1 MSEGIIIA
9 LITALGS
16 LLGGIVGQ
24 SITASATVRAAQ
36 IKEKASQSSFDKD
49 EQTPSSWG
57 RIIVGALLG
66 AIVTLIILFT
76 LGMIPPNVD
85 NPPIATTTKVSST
98 STPSDSVP
106 SFLESVSVPANLSS
120 GINYQAS
127 KTGTYIFKY
136 TDTAATNYTGCWVT
150 AVLGY
155 LGPVPR
161 WDNENNLDS
170 DKALFE
176 IGTAV
181 CSLTKDAAIKRTQG
195 QIATIELNKDD
206 VITLVEGDSHHAD
219 NVGAIILDVYFV
231 EN

>member
-16 LLGGIVGQ
+16 LLGGIIGQ
-24 SITASATVRAAQ
+24 SITASATVRTAL
-36 IKEKASQSSFDKD
+36 IKEKASQSSFNKG
-49 EQTPSSWG
+49 EQTSNSWG
-57 RIIVGALLG
+57 RIIVGAGLG

-76 LGMIPPNVD
+76 LGMIHPRTG
-85 NPPIATTTKVSST
+85 NPPAAAATKVSST
-98 STPSDSVP
+98 STPSNSVP

-120 GINYQAS
+120 GINYKAS

-136 TDTAATNYTGCWVT
+136 TDTAATNYSGCWVT

-176 IGTAV
+176 IGTSV
-181 CSLTKDAAIKRTQG
+181 CSSTKDAAIQRTQG
-195 QIATIELNKDD
+195 QIATIQLNKDD

-219 NVGAIILDVYFV
+219 NIGSIILDVYFV